1 LTLIYIDL
9 KRYFSFDLK
18 KCMHSGQIFGWKNFG
33 KKWYGFLNKVPVC
46 VSQEENKLIVVS
58 NKSITEDDIIYFFNL
73 DEDVDKINKKIDVN
87 DFMEKA
93 IELYSGIRVLRQD
106 PVETIIEFVC
116 AQNKN
121 IPAIQKTI
129 TEISKRYGEKAEMNG
144 ITFYGKPNIRKIAK
158 SKLSEILETGI
169 GYRAKYLLSTAEK
182 ISEDSTYVD
191 KIRSMEY
198 FSALNAMTSGKMKL
212 YGVGLKVADCILL
225 YGFYKLEAFPIDVW
239 ILRAYHYALKGFYD
253 ENLLSVNGF
262 RKTKLSRKEYLL
274 MGDVARKVF
283 GKYAGYA
290 QLYIYLASR
299 SLFGGSKKF

>member
-1 LTLIYIDL
+1 LTV
-9 KRYFSFDLK
+9 K
-18 KCMHSGQIFGWKNFG
+18 
-33 KKWYGFLNKVPVC
+33 
-46 VSQEENKLIVVS
+46 S

-73 DEDVDKINKKIDVN
+73 DEDVDKINGKISVN

-121 IPAIQKTI
+121 IPAIQNTI
-129 TEISKRYGEKAEMNG
+129 TELSKKYGEKAEING
-144 ITFYGKPNIRKIAK
+144 ITFYGKPDIRKIAR
-158 SKLSEILETGI
+158 SKLGEILETGI
-169 GYRAKYLLSTAEK
+169 GYRAKYLLSTAKK
-182 ISEDSTYVD
+182 IAEDSAYID
-191 KIRSMEY
+191 KIRGMEY

-239 ILRAYHYALKGFYD
+239 ILRAYPYALKGFYD
-253 ENLLSVNGF
+253 ENLLSSNGS
-262 RKTKLSRKEYLL
+262 RKTKLDRKEYLL

-299 SLFGGSKKF
+299 SLFRESKKF

>member
-1 LTLIYIDL
+1 
-9 KRYFSFDLK
+9 
-18 KCMHSGQIFGWKNFG
+18 MHSGQIFGWKNFG

>member
-1 LTLIYIDL
+1 
-9 KRYFSFDLK
+9 
-18 KCMHSGQIFGWKNFG
+18 MHSGQIFGWKNFG

-93 IELYSGIRVLRQD
+93 IELYCGIRVLRQD

>member
-1 LTLIYIDL
+1 LALIKIDL
-9 KRYFSFDLK
+9 RDYKPFNLK
-18 KCMHSGQIFGWKNFG
+18 LCLESGQIFGWKNFG

-46 VSQEENKLIVVS
+46 VSQEENRLTVES

-73 DEDVDKINKKIDVN
+73 DEDVDKINGKLSVN

-121 IPAIQKTI
+121 IPAIQNTI
-129 TEISKRYGEKAEMNG
+129 TELSKKYGEKAEING
-144 ITFYGKPNIRKIAK
+144 ITFYGKPDIRKIAR
-158 SKLSEILETGI
+158 SKLGEILETGI
-169 GYRAKYLLSTAEK
+169 GYRAKYLLSTAKK
-182 ISEDSTYVD
+182 IAEDSAYID
-191 KIRSMEY
+191 KIRGMEY

-239 ILRAYHYALKGFYD
+239 ILRAYPYALKGFYD
-253 ENLLSVNGF
+253 ENLLSSNGS
-262 RKTKLSRKEYLL
+262 RKTKLDRKEYLL

-299 SLFGGSKKF
+299 SLFRESKKF

>member
-1 LTLIYIDL
+1 MTLIYIDL

-73 DEDVDKINKKIDVN
+73 DEDVDKINKNIDVN

-239 ILRAYHYALKGFYD
+239 ILRAYPYALKGFYD